1 VTLPVIA
8 AFTVRWD
15 GGVCGLAGNTL
26 TIGKKS
32 HGIHRAYTAGAYARQ
47 AGIRRAGGE
56 PGGAEGPNCGNLDVP
71 VYTACYVRERGAWVL
86 SDVTTSI
93 GITAPYGSVFRS
105 FTDLADLPHSAGS
118 LF

>member
-1 VTLPVIA
+1 
-8 AFTVRWD
+8 
-15 GGVCGLAGNTL
+15 
-26 TIGKKS
+26 
-32 HGIHRAYTAGAYARQ
+32 
-47 AGIRRAGGE
+47 
-56 PGGAEGPNCGNLDVP
+56 LDVP